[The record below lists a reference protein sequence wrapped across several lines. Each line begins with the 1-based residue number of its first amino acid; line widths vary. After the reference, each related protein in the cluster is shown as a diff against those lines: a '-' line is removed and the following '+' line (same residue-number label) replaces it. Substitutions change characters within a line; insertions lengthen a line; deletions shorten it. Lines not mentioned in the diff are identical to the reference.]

1 MPKKILC
8 ACGCGDLITR
18 KVEVQHM
25 NALAPS
31 LLASQVLDQ
40 NRRSIRQKKRSQAIG
55 FPASFR
61 QQLAMGNTTEVDF
74 MDIDHDDDPS
84 THDSPMMMEDHD
96 EVYGQSKVHRSGRIK
111 PHVEHGKSF

>member
-1 MPKKILC
+1 M
-8 ACGCGDLITR
+8 TR
-18 KVEVQHM
+18 KVEGQHM
-25 NALAPS
+25 SALAPA

-40 NRRSIRQKKRSQAIG
+40 NRRSIRRKKKSQAIG
-55 FPASFR
+55 FPAPFR

-84 THDSPMMMEDHD
+84 THDSPMMEDHD

-111 PHVEHGKSF
+111 PHVEHGKPFEILVVGKDDI